1 MDEKVAL
8 ARIRELAGRISFL
21 RWMWWRIRPD
31 KKIRFLIGIPRILLG
46 QFLYWRS
53 YPSELI
59 GVKRM
64 RKKYGH
70 LYECATE
77 DPLVSVIIPTYDR
90 GKLLVE
96 RTLPPI
102 LAQTYKNFEIVIIG
116 DHSPSETIEWILKVK
131 DPRVL
136 FHNLPRRGPY
146 PKDTKAR
153 WRVAGTAPVNK
164 ALNLARGKWIA
175 YSDDDEVWTADHI
188 ETLLRFAQAGQYEFV
203 SGQYQYESSQYPG
216 TLDPTPYA
224 RGASTWLY
232 RSYLRVIKADIH
244 SWRYGR
250 TKDISQFKR
259 MVRAGVK
266 MGSLEHVVAYH
277 LFRPGERLF
286 GSQAAIYNARRG
298 TDLSET

>member
-1 MDEKVAL
+1 MKKGVS
-8 ARIRELAGRISFL
+8 RIRERAGRISFL
-21 RWMWWRIRPD
+21 RWMWRQVWRVKRILRGI
-31 KKIRFLIGIPRILLG
+31 KEIPRYLLG

-53 YPSELI
+53 YPYEVI
-59 GVKRM
+59 GIKRM

-116 DHSPSETIEWILKVK
+116 DHSPSDTIEWIFKVQ

-146 PKDTKAR
+146 PKDPKAR

-175 YSDDDEVWTADHI
+175 SSDDDEVWTADHI

-244 SWRYGR
+244 CWRYGR
-250 TKDISQFKR
+250 SGDVSRFKR

-286 GSQAAIYNARRG
+286 GSRAAIHSARRG